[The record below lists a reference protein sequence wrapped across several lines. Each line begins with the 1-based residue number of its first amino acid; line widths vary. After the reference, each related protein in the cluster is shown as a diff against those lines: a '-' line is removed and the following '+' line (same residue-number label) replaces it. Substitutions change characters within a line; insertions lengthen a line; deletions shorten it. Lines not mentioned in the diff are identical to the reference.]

1 MEEETLTYIV
11 SFYLLSLW
19 NYNMFNNDTVFC
31 ILSKKD
37 LHEKRTKRWDA
48 KLQVIKYRKQKA
60 LPNRQIYIDSSWN
73 SELFGHKMPVSSL
86 VLSAK
91 GLAA

>member
-37 LHEKRTKRWDA
+37 QNKADLHEKRTKRWDA
-48 KLQVIKYRKQKA
+48 KLQMIEIQETK
-60 LPNRQIYIDSSWN
+60 SS
-73 SELFGHKMPVSSL
+73 SQ
-86 VLSAK
+86 
-91 GLAA
+91 